1 MQLLHFLFFAVL
13 ISVRD
18 FATHRVRRVDT
29 YIAFA
34 TILPFIHWRSLVFG
48 AANFTLFLAIRKFS
62 QGGLGK
68 GDLRL
73 SPLMGFYLS
82 LFEEDF
88 SGIFKLNL
96 LTWISAG
103 LCTLISMN
111 LKEGSAIH
119 RVPFAP
125 FMFIGVAIYACLEMS
140 VEKCALSAIIG
151 RCVG

>member
-1 MQLLHFLFFAVL
+1 VLLLHFSVFAVL

-18 FATHRVRRVDT
+18 CATHRIRRVDT
-29 YIAFA
+29 YLALV
-34 TILPFIHWRSLVFG
+34 TIIPFIYWRSLVFG
-48 AANFTLFLAIRKFS
+48 AVNFILFLAIRKFS

-73 SPLMGFYLS
+73 SPLMGIYIS
-82 LFEEDF
+82 LFETEL